1 MDEDAQAVIS
11 ELQFVIA
18 RILWAPYC
26 DRERAMVLAQLAAQR
41 HPDAG
46 KRAAMAEWMRVRQT
60 PPLDD
65 VVVAHLKRELRTAGR
80 SAAQVTR

>member
-1 MDEDAQAVIS
+1 MDADAQAVIS

-26 DRERAMVLAQLAAQR
+26 DRERAMVLAELAARR
-41 HPDAG
+41 HPDPV
-46 KRAAMAEWMRVRQT
+46 KRAAMADWMRLRQT

-65 VVVAHLKRELRTAGR
+65 VAVAHLRRELRAASQGDTKTA
-80 SAAQVTR
+80 